1 VVVLVL
7 VLVLLVFEHLHQM
20 DLLIELEFYRHY
32 LYNQV
37 FDKFLLL
44 FAVVVVVVQEV
55 YSLDYLII

>member
-7 VLVLLVFEHLHQM
+7 VLVVFEHLHQM

-44 FAVVVVVVQEV
+44 FAVVVVVVVQEV